1 MRSIKENPSLAKAAG
16 ALGLVGHL
24 AAAILY
30 ILVPGL
36 IVPVPAFYAF
46 LAAWLIILVV
56 TIWWLRSHPWRSAGL
71 PVAGAAVVSIALIL
85 GRDNLGWRG

>member
-1 MRSIKENPSLAKAAG
+1 MRSIKENRSLAKAAG
-16 ALGLVGHL
+16 AFGLIGHI

-46 LAAWLIILVV
+46 LAAWLIVLGA
-56 TIWWLRSHPWRSAGL
+56 TIWWLRIHPWRSAVV
-71 PVAGAAVVSIALIL
+71 PIVGAAVVSIALIL

>member
-1 MRSIKENPSLAKAAG
+1 MRAIKENRSLARVAG

-56 TIWWLRSHPWRSAGL
+56 TIAWIRSHPWRSAGL
-71 PVAGAAVVSIALIL
+71 PIAGAAVVSIALML